1 MNSFTIY
8 PAIDIKNGKSVRIS
22 SGNISTEKQFGDPI
36 EIANEFVA
44 NGATW
49 IHLVDLDAA
58 YGQGNNSEIINKLI
72 DSVDALIQFSG
83 GIQDEE
89 SLQRA
94 LDTKS
99 ERINLS
105 TAALQNLNW
114 TLNVI
119 EKYGDRISMGLDI
132 DGKKLT
138 SRGRSG
144 NYGEL
149 IETVKVLESAGCAR
163 FIVTE
168 VSRDGSLSGP
178 NFNLIEQI
186 TELTSI
192 PLISSGGVSSLSDIK
207 SLMSLKNGA
216 VEGVIIGKAI
226 YEGVFTLDEAI
237 KSTAI

>member
-1 MNSFTIY
+1 
-8 PAIDIKNGKSVRIS
+8 
-22 SGNISTEKQFGDPI
+22 
-36 EIANEFVA
+36 
-44 NGATW
+44 
-49 IHLVDLDAA
+49 
-58 YGQGNNSEIINKLI
+58 
-72 DSVDALIQFSG
+72 
-83 GIQDEE
+83 
-89 SLQRA
+89 
-94 LDTKS
+94 
-99 ERINLS
+99 
-105 TAALQNLNW
+105 
-114 TLNVI
+114 
-119 EKYGDRISMGLDI
+119 MGLDI
-132 DGKKLT
+132 DGQKLT

-144 NYGEL
+144 NYGDL
-149 IETVKVLESAGCAR
+149 KETVKVLESAGCSR

-226 YEGVFTLDEAI
+226 YEGVFTLNEAI